1 MPQWPSWPDASTM
14 LAEVPSLR
22 GGHQCL
28 HRAGTHITRTD
39 WRHTVIELTR
49 ESLAYADVGTI
60 QLLVDA
66 GWIKVTR
73 EWYREQPGYWMV
85 RHRENRKFR
94 RLEDRTWNFPCS
106 VWKNTASAPCPGGK
120 RLGMFVTEID
130 NEWGMEHLVEF
141 KILKWEHLR

>member
-1 MPQWPSWPDASTM
+1 MPAPCRDSHNPNR
-14 LAEVPSLR
+14 LEY
-22 GGHQCL
+22 
-28 HRAGTHITRTD
+28 
-39 WRHTVIELTR
+39 TVIELTR

-85 RHRENRKFR
+85 RVRENRKFR
-94 RLEDRTWNFPCS
+94 RIEDRTWNFPCS
-106 VWKNTASAPCPGGK
+106 VWKDTASAPSPGGK